1 MPGKVD
7 EATWDR
13 AKAAAK
19 KQYPDWD
26 EKNPRLWKVISS
38 IYKKMGGKFSKEVEK
53 SLASIDEAIAM
64 TPSFIED
71 PRLWVSAIKKSCG
84 ETRWGIDDFPSIVK
98 VYTESGGALAKSS
111 MLDSQMGEEIR
122 KAAGGVHKYANRL
135 PRPGGGYR
143 YIYADGQGPGAKPG
157 APGAPKKAA
166 PPAKKASGKPGMK
179 QAVDKVNK
187 KDTAASKADI
197 KRREAEEESR
207 KKALKKSQDE
217 FDAFSATYRED
228 IKKSLAESH
237 PEWSAETL
245 ESRVDPQVRQMF
257 RLHGG

>member
-7 EATWDR
+7 EATWER

-19 KQYPDWD
+19 KQYPEWG

-53 SLASIDEAIAM
+53 SLEAVDAAIAA

-71 PRLWVSAIKKSCG
+71 PRLWVASIKKSCG
-84 ETRWGIDDFPSIVK
+84 DMRWDVDDFNSILK
-98 VYTESGGALAKSS
+98 AYGEAGGALIKSS
-111 MLDSQMGEEIR
+111 MLDSQMGEEIV
-122 KAAGGVHKYANRL
+122 KAAGVHKYANRV

-143 YIYADGQGPGAKPG
+143 YIYPEGQGPKSKAAAPAAK
-157 APGAPKKAA
+157 APKAA
-166 PPAKKASGKPGMK
+166 PAKGKPGMK
-179 QAVDKVNK
+179 AAVDKVNN
-187 KDTAASKADI
+187 KDTAASRADA
-197 KRREAEEESR
+197 KRKEAEDEAR
-207 KKALKKSQDE
+207 KKVIKKSQDDFE
-217 FDAFSATYRED
+217 TFSTTHRED

-257 RLHGG
+257 RLHGV

>member
-26 EKNPRLWKVISS
+26 DKNPRLWKVISS
-38 IYKKMGGKFSKEVEK
+38 IYKKMGGKFSKQVEK
-53 SLASIDEAIAM
+53 SLASIDEAIAL

-71 PRLWVSAIKKSCG
+71 PRLWVGAIKKSCG
-84 ETRWGIDDFPSIVK
+84 ETRWNVDDFQSIVK
-98 VYTESGGALAKSS
+98 VYTERGGALIKSS
-111 MLDSQMGEEIR
+111 MLDSSMGEDIM
-122 KAAGGVHKYANRL
+122 KAAGGVHKYANRV

-143 YIYADGQGPGAKPG
+143 YIYPEGKGPSSKAVAPAAK
-157 APGAPKKAA
+157 APKVA
-166 PPAKKASGKPGMK
+166 PAKGKPGMK
-179 QAVDKVNK
+179 QAVDRVAK
-187 KDTAASKADI
+187 KDTAASRADL
-197 KRREAEEESR
+197 KRKEAEEEAK
-207 KKALKKSQDE
+207 KKAVQKSQDE
-217 FDAFSATYRED
+217 FETFSSTYRED

-237 PEWSAETL
+237 PEWDAATL
-245 ESRVDPQVRQMF
+245 ERRVDPQVRQMY